1 MISHVIPPARV
12 VVVDA
17 HPQDYDFLASDR
29 ALSRLE
35 FEFFPDGRS
44 LFRDRQTRS
53 PELAIVNMHLP
64 DMSGLDVYQVI
75 FQRWPEIPVYLVG
88 DDYRPNDEIE
98 ARTSGAMFYFC
109 KPLQREWLTAAQGMC
124 A

>member
-1 MISHVIPPARV
+1 MISPVTPPARV
-12 VVVDA
+12 IVVDA
-17 HPQDYDFLASDR
+17 HPQDYDFLACDR

-35 FEFFPDGRS
+35 FEFFSDGRS
-44 LFRDRQTRS
+44 LFRDRQETT
-53 PELAIVNMHLP
+53 PQLAIINMHLP
-64 DMSGLDVYQVI
+64 DMSGLDVYQVV

-98 ARTSGAMFYFC
+98 ARTCGAIFFC
-109 KPLQREWLTAAQGMC
+109 KPLQSEWLSVAKDQC